1 LFDAAPG
8 AGGFSVDWRKV
19 SSDWGQVP
27 VTVKA
32 ATLGIAA
39 LVVGGVV
46 GARACGAVDLPA
58 KPPAPVATT
67 RDVTKALAT
76 TAATSSAWT
85 MFAKQDAAAAGLVFD
100 APSMSRAFPY
110 QQDRARHVLSAG
122 QSVTL
127 AGLTLT
133 AGTAAA
139 GGQKVLTLT
148 IANPRDT
155 AVAYR
160 VATTTSTGVG
170 GCTQRVGLPHNAIVV
185 SARSEV
191 QRAECT
197 WATDLQLVITAVD
210 ALEVPPLA
218 AHYLS
223 QISPSALAL
232 DERPAMGHQR
242 ASGGCEIL
250 AWPALT
256 AAVAQGTIT
265 FRDLADFY
273 GRHRCESYKFSMDY
287 KYFERDNERPLPAV
301 APT

>member
-1 LFDAAPG
+1 
-8 AGGFSVDWRKV
+8 
-19 SSDWGQVP
+19 
-27 VTVKA
+27 
-32 ATLGIAA
+32 
-39 LVVGGVV
+39 
-46 GARACGAVDLPA
+46 
-58 KPPAPVATT
+58 VATT

-256 AAVAQGTIT
+256 AAVAQAPLHSAILRTSTAGTAASRTSSLWIT
-265 FRDLADFY
+265 NTSSETTS
-273 GRHRCESYKFSMDY
+273 GRCQRS
-287 KYFERDNERPLPAV
+287 RPRRSRGGHPRIVFATLGLRRRPV
-301 APT
+301 CG